1 MKRLLCF
8 EFRRLW
14 KSKLFYLGIL
24 AVALEVL
31 YALINNLYYKS
42 LWNLQLTGT
51 NLLFM
56 GTLVLPIVMAV
67 FIAFFV
73 SVDHGDKT
81 VRNKVIA
88 GHSRVYIYLAKLITC
103 AVAALLMYVVGSGVV
118 IAVGGPLLG
127 GFSDITASLILQMLC
142 SLLSVVALS
151 SLLLLFG
158 MLIQNR
164 PVAMIA
170 TLLCVIALQ
179 FLVLPAI
186 SGTLNAPETVG
197 GFTYLDGDGVLHEIP
212 EQPNPEY
219 PTGGK
224 RVLLQAVCDILPMGQ
239 LFSYGGEQIKNLAL
253 YPVYGIAFCCITAFG
268 GAWGFCRRDLR

>member
-1 MKRLLCF
+1 MKHLLCS

-73 SVDHGDKT
+73 SIDHGDRT
-81 VRNKVIA
+81 VRNKVIM
-88 GHSRVYIYLAKLITC
+88 GHSRIYIYLAKLITC
-103 AVAALLMYVVGSGVV
+103 SVAVLLMYVVGSGVV

-127 GFSDITASLILQMLC
+127 GFPDMTVSLALQMLC

-164 PVAMIA
+164 PVAIIA

-186 SGTLNAPETVG
+186 SNVLNAPETVG

-219 PTGGK
+219 PTGAK
-224 RVLLQAVCDILPMGQ
+224 RVLLQAVYDILPMGQ

-253 YPVYGIAFCCITAFG
+253 YPVYGIVFCCVTTLG
-268 GAWGFCRRDLR
+268 GVWGFCRRDLK

>member
-1 MKRLLCF
+1 MRCLLCS

-14 KSKLFYLGIL
+14 RSKLFYLGIL

-31 YALINNLYYKS
+31 YALVNNLYYKR
-42 LWNLQLTGT
+42 LWDLELTGT

-56 GTLVLPIVMAV
+56 GMTVLPIAMAV

-81 VRNKVIA
+81 VRNKVVA
-88 GHSRVYIYLAKLITC
+88 GYSKVYIYLAKWITC
-103 AVAALLMYVVGSGVV
+103 AVAALLMYVVGSGIV

-127 GFSDITASLILQMLC
+127 GFPDMTVSLVLQMLC
-142 SLLSVVALS
+142 SLISVVALS

-158 MLIQNR
+158 VLIQNR
-164 PVAMIA
+164 PVAVIA
-170 TLLCVIALQ
+170 TMLCVIALQ

-186 SGTLNAPETVG
+186 FSALNAPETVG
-197 GFTYLDGDGVLHEIP
+197 GFTYLDDGGVLHEIP

-224 RVLLQAVCDILPMGQ
+224 RVLLQAVYDILPMGQ

-253 YPVYGIAFCCITAFG
+253 YPVYGIAFCFVTTLG
-268 GAWGFCRRDLR
+268 GAWGFYKRDLK

>member
-1 MKRLLCF
+1 MKNLLHA

-14 KSKLFYLGIL
+14 RSKLLYIGTL
-24 AVALEVL
+24 AVALDVL
-31 YALINNLYYKS
+31 YALINNLYYKK
-42 LWNLQLTGT
+42 LWNLELTGT

-56 GTLVLPIVMAV
+56 GVLVLPIVMAV

-73 SVDHGDKT
+73 SVDHGDRT
-81 VRNKVIA
+81 VRNKVSV
-88 GHSRVYIYLAKLITC
+88 GHSRVYIYFAKLIVC
-103 AVAALLMYVVGSGVV
+103 AVAALLMYVVGSGAV

-127 GFSDITASLILQMLC
+127 GFPDMTASLALQMLC
-142 SLLSVVALS
+142 SLLSVIALS

-158 MLIQNR
+158 VLIQNR

-186 SGTLNAPETVG
+186 SNTLNAPETVG
-197 GFTYLDGDGVLHEIP
+197 GFTYLDDAGVLHEIP

-219 PTGGK
+219 PTGAK
-224 RVLLQAVCDILPMGQ
+224 SALLQAASDILPMGQ

-253 YPVYGIAFCCITAFG
+253 YPVYGVAFCCITTLG
-268 GAWGFCRRDLR
+268 GAWSFCRRDLK

>member
-1 MKRLLCF
+1 MKNLLHA

-14 KSKLFYLGIL
+14 KSKLLYIGTL

-31 YALINNLYYKS
+31 YALINNLYYKK
-42 LWNLQLTGT
+42 LWDLELTGT

-56 GTLVLPIVMAV
+56 GASVLPVVMAV

-73 SVDHGDKT
+73 SVDHGDRT
-81 VRNKVIA
+81 VRSKVTV
-88 GHSRVYIYLAKLITC
+88 GHSRVYIYFAKLVVC

-127 GFSDITASLILQMLC
+127 GFPDMTVSLVLQMLC
-142 SLLSVVALS
+142 SLLSVIALS

-186 SGTLNAPETVG
+186 SNVLNAPETIG
-197 GFTYLDGDGVLHEIP
+197 GFTYLDDAGVLHEIP
-212 EQPNPEY
+212 ERPNPEY
-219 PTGGK
+219 PTGAK
-224 RVLLQAVCDILPMGQ
+224 RVLLQAVSDILPIGQ

-253 YPVYGIAFCCITAFG
+253 YPVYGVAFCCITTLG
-268 GAWGFCRRDLR
+268 GAWGFCHRDLK